1 MYSMCR
7 LKRLFIDLYLPLFL
21 NFVSLQAA
29 CQVLGILWV
38 ALVIL
43 KGREVD
49 RIAMLSTAIGIF
61 ALFAGETGD

>member
-7 LKRLFIDLYLPLFL
+7 LKRLFIDIYLPLFL

-43 KGREVD
+43 KGRKVD

>member
-7 LKRLFIDLYLPLFL
+7 LKRLFIDIYLPLFL

-49 RIAMLSTAIGIF
+49 RITMLSTAIGTF
-61 ALFAGETGD
+61 VLFAGETGD

>member
-1 MYSMCR
+1 MDSMCR

-43 KGREVD
+43 KGRG
-49 RIAMLSTAIGIF
+49 RQNCIAFNYHWNSST
-61 ALFAGETGD
+61 LCGETGD

>member
-1 MYSMCR
+1 MDSMCR

-43 KGREVD
+43 KGRE
-49 RIAMLSTAIGIF
+49 STELQCF
-61 ALFAGETGD
+61 QLPLEFSALFAGETGD